1 MNKAEQEHIFDHWM
15 KQHQAL
21 FFKFVRAY
29 AFTATDREDL
39 FQEIALQ
46 VWRSI
51 PNFRQDS
58 AVITW
63 LYRVSMNTAIAWN
76 RKEKKHRDGK
86 ESLDTS
92 LPVLKA
98 IPIQDSRLDWLYE
111 EIARLNEIDRAI
123 CLLMLDGF
131 KYKEMAALLGIS
143 ESNVGVKIN
152 RIKKSLISK
161 AEQQYQHG
169 I

>member
-1 MNKAEQEHIFDHWM
+1 MNKAEQEHIFDQWM
-15 KQHQAL
+15 KKYQAL

-29 AFTATDREDL
+29 AFTVADREDL

-51 PNFRQDS
+51 PNFREDS

-86 ESLDTS
+86 ESLEAS
-92 LPVLKA
+92 LPVLKELPA
-98 IPIQDSRLDWLYE
+98 EDNRLDWLYE
-111 EIARLNEIDRAI
+111 EITRLNEIDRAI

-131 KYKEMAALLGIS
+131 TYKEMATLLGIS

-152 RIKKSLISK
+152 RIKKNLISK
-161 AEQQYQHG
+161 AEKQYQHG